1 MKRRFFAFFPVV
13 LLSIIL
19 YITWRGCQVLPDKD
33 FLRQLYAGGNILF
46 FLFFIGALLFGYKMP
61 IKLASI
67 ISFLGNTYL
76 IVMIYLFFSFL
87 IADAVRV
94 ANDMMHFAPA
104 GLHNY
109 RYWWMMISLIAIAIV
124 MFIGNYRFNHPKT
137 VKLDLQTD
145 KPQQHKEL
153 KIVAVSDIH
162 LGFSINKKNLQR
174 YVAMINAEKPDIV
187 LMAGDVSDRS
197 IKPIIRQNMQE
208 EFQQIKTSLG
218 VFAINGNH
226 EHYTE
231 TKGATAE
238 YLSQSGIHILIDST
252 HLIDNSFY
260 LIGRDDRS
268 NVQRKSLA
276 ELVKNLNPDLPKIL
290 LDHQPFHLEE
300 AQQNGI
306 DLQIS
311 GHTHEGQFFPGNL
324 FVKNMFEIQYGYRK
338 MGSTHYYV
346 SSGLGIWGPQYRI
359 GTQSE
364 MVVIRL
370 HY

>member
-1 MKRRFFAFFPVV
+1 MKHRFISIFPIVF
-13 LLSIIL
+13 LSLIL

-33 FLRQLYAGGNILF
+33 FLRPLYAGGNILF
-46 FLFFIGALLFGYKMP
+46 FFFFLGALLFGHKMP

-67 ISFLGNTYL
+67 ISFIGNTYL
-76 IVMIYLFFSFL
+76 IVMIYLFFSFAL
-87 IADAVRV
+87 ADIVRFS
-94 ANDMMHFAPA
+94 NGMIHFAPT

-109 RYWWMMISLIAIAIV
+109 RYWWMMISLCAIAIV
-124 MFIGNYRFNHPKT
+124 MLIGNYRFNHPKT
-137 VKLDLQTD
+137 VKLDLYSD
-145 KPQQHKEL
+145 KPQQNKEL

-197 IKPIIRQNMQE
+197 IKPIIRQNMHE
-208 EFQQIKTSLG
+208 ELRQINAPLG

-226 EHYTE
+226 EHYAE
-231 TKGATAE
+231 KKGATAD
-238 YLSQSGIHILIDST
+238 YLSRSGIHILIDSIQK
-252 HLIDNSFY
+252 IDHSFY
-260 LIGRDDRS
+260 LIGREDRS
-268 NVQRKSLA
+268 NDQRKPLT
-276 ELVKNLNPDLPKIL
+276 ELVQNLNPDLPKIL
-290 LDHQPFHLEE
+290 LDHQPYHLEE
-300 AQQNGI
+300 AQQNDI

-324 FVKNMFEIQYGYRK
+324 FVKNMFEIQYGYHK
-338 MGSTHYYV
+338 KGSTHYYV

-364 MVVIRL
+364 MVVIQL